1 MVQGTNSIAYQL
13 YQNSGRTTVWG
24 NTVGTNTV
32 ASTGTGNSQ
41 PLTVYGNVPA
51 QATPP
56 AATYNDTITVTV
68 TY

>member
-1 MVQGTNSIAYQL
+1 
-13 YQNSGRTTVWG
+13 VWG

-32 ASTGTGNSQ
+32 AGTGTGNSQ
-41 PLTVYGNVPA
+41 SLTVYGNVPA